1 MTSRAPLKTDPV
13 QNSGALT
20 ASDAVL
26 YLSAFLRCD
35 KAAPG
40 RGTKLTP
47 GEAALFPAAA
57 FPLKDSGRFRKENEA
72 DFAELPH
79 D

>member
-1 MTSRAPLKTDPV
+1 MTSRASLKTDPD
-13 QNSGALT
+13 SGALT

-26 YLSAFLRCD
+26 YLSALLICD
-35 KAAPG
+35 KGAPG

-47 GEAALFPAAA
+47 GEAAPFPAAA
-57 FPLKDSGRFRKENEA
+57 FPLKDSGRLLLKENKA